1 MISLKRRP
9 RRIDDER
16 GETEKNEER
25 LNPPRIGARGLP
37 ERTLFGERVGVGHK
51 RVEISNP

>member
-9 RRIDDER
+9 RRIDNER
-16 GETEKNEER
+16 GEAEKNEKR
-25 LNPPRIGARGLP
+25 LHPPRIGARGLP
-37 ERTLFGERVGVGHK
+37 ERALFGKRVGVGHK